1 MLPMSIY
8 LVSNKEGV
16 SADRPCSASTVFI
29 VFFVLTS
36 FFLFTKPAKAQPLR
50 LEQALQLAIQHD
62 PLLKGNVHRKDRFNA
77 EAEASSYWANPQVSA
92 SVQNLPTDGFAF
104 DQEPMTQ
111 FKVGL
116 KQQLPRGDE
125 NLYSQQKYQVMADQ
139 MSVENQARKAWLKRE
154 VTLTWLDWVYATHR
168 IDLLDKEKSLLTQ
181 LLDFTD
187 SRYSQ
192 GVGAAAQQ
200 DILQVRLALLSLD
213 DKYVQAYQ
221 QKNEARSAL
230 SKWFGAPLDASVI
243 TPLDDSVSAPLTQST
258 QALKP
263 KLIEVDA
270 ILNGS
275 NLSLSSF
282 LAVIDSSE
290 PFSIL
295 QHHPEAML
303 LQIQTQI
310 EAQNV
315 NIAREQT
322 KSQWAFEASYGYRQD
337 AQNGASRA
345 DFVSV
350 GVQVDLP
357 FFTKSRQDASISAA
371 ASKMSASE
379 TDFRLKVNELAANAE
394 VLKSR
399 LSALSERKALYE
411 TALIGETQ
419 QLSEAELT
427 AYTTDTGDISD
438 VVNANLK
445 QIQVQD
451 DLLKIDIERAKTL
464 ASLAYLYLPSN
475 AHLSQREQ

>member
-1 MLPMSIY
+1 M
-8 LVSNKEGV
+8 VSNKEGV
-16 SADRPCSASTVFI
+16 SAGRPCSASTVFI

-36 FFLFTKPAKAQPLR
+36 FLLFIKPAKAQPLS

-62 PLLKGNVHRKDRFNA
+62 PLLKGNAHRKDRFNA

-139 MSVENQARKAWLKRE
+139 MSVESQARKAWLKRE
-154 VTLTWLDWVYATHR
+154 VTLTWLNWVYATR
-168 IDLLDKEKSLLTQ
+168 RLGLLDKEKLLLTQ
-181 LLDFTD
+181 LLDFTE

-230 SKWFGAPLDASVI
+230 SKWFGAPLDE
-243 TPLDDSVSAPLTQST
+243 SVSAPLTHST
-258 QALKP
+258 QDA
-263 KLIEVDA
+263 IEVDA

-275 NLSLSSF
+275 NLSFSSF
-282 LAVIDSSE
+282 LTVIESSE

-295 QHHPEAML
+295 QHHPEATL
-303 LQIQTQI
+303 LKIQTQI
-310 EAQNV
+310 EAQNL

-337 AQNGASRA
+337 AENGASRA
-345 DFVSV
+345 DFVSL

-357 FFTKSRQDASISAA
+357 FFNKSRQDASIAAA

-427 AYTTDTGDISD
+427 AYTTDTGDIGD

-445 QIQVQD
+445 QVQVQD
-451 DLLKIDIERAKTL
+451 DLLKIDIERARTL
-464 ASLAYLYLPSN
+464 ASLAYLYLPTHAHFSN
-475 AHLSQREQ
+475 KE

>member
-1 MLPMSIY
+1 MSIY

-16 SADRPCSASTVFI
+16 SAGRPCSASTVFI

-36 FFLFTKPAKAQPLR
+36 FLLFIKPAKAQPLS

-62 PLLKGNVHRKDRFNA
+62 PLLKGNAHRKDRFNA

-139 MSVENQARKAWLKRE
+139 MSVESQARKAWLKRE
-154 VTLTWLDWVYATHR
+154 VTLTWLNWVYATR
-168 IDLLDKEKSLLTQ
+168 RLGLLDKEKLLLTQ
-181 LLDFTD
+181 LLDFTE

-230 SKWFGAPLDASVI
+230 SKWFGAPLDE
-243 TPLDDSVSAPLTQST
+243 SVSAPLTHST
-258 QALKP
+258 QDA
-263 KLIEVDA
+263 IEVDA

-275 NLSLSSF
+275 NLSFSSF
-282 LAVIDSSE
+282 LTVIESSE

-295 QHHPEAML
+295 QHHPEATL
-303 LQIQTQI
+303 LKIQTQI
-310 EAQNV
+310 EAQNL

-345 DFVSV
+345 DFVSL

-357 FFTKSRQDASISAA
+357 FFNKSRQDASIAAA

-427 AYTTDTGDISD
+427 AYTTDTGDIGD

-445 QIQVQD
+445 QVQVQD
-451 DLLKIDIERAKTL
+451 DLLKIDIERARTL
-464 ASLAYLYLPSN
+464 ASLAYLYLPTHAHFSN
-475 AHLSQREQ
+475 KE

>member
-1 MLPMSIY
+1 MSNY
-8 LVSNKEGV
+8 SVPKKVNE
-16 SADRPCSASTVFI
+16 SADRPCKVSALFALI
-29 VFFVLTS
+29 FVLSS
-36 FFLFTKPAKAQPLR
+36 FLMANKPVVAQTLS
-50 LEQALQLAIQHD
+50 LEQALQLAIQYD
-62 PLLKGNVHRKDRFNA
+62 PLLKGNAHRKDRFNA
-77 EAEASSYWANPQVSA
+77 EAEASSYWANPQVSV

-139 MSVENQARKAWLKRE
+139 MSVESQARKAWLKRE
-154 VTLTWLDWVYATHR
+154 VTLTWLDWVYATRR
-168 IDLLDKEKSLLTQ
+168 IGLLDKEKSLLTQ

-192 GVGAAAQQ
+192 GVAAAAQQ

-221 QKNEARSAL
+221 QKNEARSAF
-230 SKWFGAPLDASVI
+230 SKWFGAPLDE
-243 TPLDDSVSAPLTQST
+243 SVSAPLTQST
-258 QALKP
+258 QDA
-263 KLIEVDA
+263 IEVDA
-270 ILNGS
+270 ILNDS

-282 LAVIDSSE
+282 LTVIENSE

-345 DFVSV
+345 DFVSL

-357 FFTKSRQDASISAA
+357 FFNKSRQEASIAAA

-445 QIQVQD
+445 QVQVQD
-451 DLLKIDIERAKTL
+451 DLLKIDIERARTL
-464 ASLAYLYLPSN
+464 ASLAYLYLPTHAHFSN
-475 AHLSQREQ
+475 KE

>member
-1 MLPMSIY
+1 MLYMSNY
-8 LVSNKEGV
+8 SVPKKVNE
-16 SADRPCSASTVFI
+16 SADRPCKVSALFALI
-29 VFFVLTS
+29 FVLSS
-36 FFLFTKPAKAQPLR
+36 FLMANKPVVAQTLS
-50 LEQALQLAIQHD
+50 LEQALQLAIQYD
-62 PLLKGNVHRKDRFNA
+62 PLLKGNAHRKDRFNA
-77 EAEASSYWANPQVSA
+77 EAEASLYWANPQVSA

-139 MSVENQARKAWLKRE
+139 MSVESQARKAWLKRE
-154 VTLTWLDWVYATHR
+154 VTLTWLDWVYATRR
-168 IDLLDKEKSLLTQ
+168 IGLLDKEKSLLTQ

-192 GVGAAAQQ
+192 GVGTAAQQ

-221 QKNEARSAL
+221 QKNEARSAF
-230 SKWFGAPLDASVI
+230 SKWFGAPLDE
-243 TPLDDSVSAPLTQST
+243 SVSAPLTQST
-258 QALKP
+258 QDA
-263 KLIEVDA
+263 IEVDA
-270 ILNGS
+270 ILNDS

-282 LAVIDSSE
+282 LTVIENSE

-345 DFVSV
+345 DFVSL

-357 FFTKSRQDASISAA
+357 FFNKSRQDASIAAA

-445 QIQVQD
+445 QVQVQD
-451 DLLKIDIERAKTL
+451 DLLKIDIERARTL
-464 ASLAYLYLPSN
+464 ASLAYLYLPTHAHFSN
-475 AHLSQREQ
+475 KE

>member
-1 MLPMSIY
+1 MSNY
-8 LVSNKEGV
+8 SVPKKVNESANRPCKV
-16 SADRPCSASTVFI
+16 SALFALI
-29 VFFVLTS
+29 FVLSS
-36 FFLFTKPAKAQPLR
+36 FLMANKPVVAQTLS
-50 LEQALQLAIQHD
+50 LEQALQLAIQYD
-62 PLLKGNVHRKDRFNA
+62 PLLKGNAHRKDRFNA

-92 SVQNLPTDGFAF
+92 SIQNLPTDGFAF

-139 MSVENQARKAWLKRE
+139 MSVESQARKAWLKRE
-154 VTLTWLDWVYATHR
+154 VTLTWLDWVYATRR
-168 IDLLDKEKSLLTQ
+168 IRLLDKEKSLLTQ

-230 SKWFGAPLDASVI
+230 SKWFGAPLDE
-243 TPLDDSVSAPLTQST
+243 SVSAPLTQST
-258 QALKP
+258 RDA
-263 KLIEVDA
+263 IEVDA
-270 ILNGS
+270 ILNDS

-282 LAVIDSSE
+282 LTVIENSE

-345 DFVSV
+345 DFVSL

-357 FFTKSRQDASISAA
+357 FFNKSRQDASIAAA

-411 TALIGETQ
+411 TALIGETR

-427 AYTTDTGDISD
+427 AYTSDTGDIGD

-445 QIQVQD
+445 QVQVQD
-451 DLLKIDIERAKTL
+451 DLLKIDIERARTL
-464 ASLAYLYLPSN
+464 ASLAYLYLPTH
-475 AHLSQREQ
+475 AHFFE

>member
-36 FFLFTKPAKAQPLR
+36 FLLFIKPAKAQPLS

-62 PLLKGNVHRKDRFNA
+62 PLLKGNAHRKDRFNA

-125 NLYSQQKYQVMADQ
+125 NLYSRQKYQVMADQ
-139 MSVENQARKAWLKRE
+139 MSVESQARKAWLKRE
-154 VTLTWLDWVYATHR
+154 VTLTWLDWVYATRR
-168 IDLLDKEKSLLTQ
+168 IGLLDKEKSLLTQ
-181 LLDFTD
+181 LLDFTE

-230 SKWFGAPLDASVI
+230 SKWFGAPLD
-243 TPLDDSVSAPLTQST
+243 DSISAPLAQST
-258 QALKP
+258 QDA
-263 KLIEVDA
+263 IEVDA
-270 ILNGS
+270 ILNDS

-282 LAVIDSSE
+282 LTVIERSE
-290 PFSIL
+290 LFSIL

-345 DFVSV
+345 DFVSL

-357 FFTKSRQDASISAA
+357 FFNKSRQDASIAAA

-445 QIQVQD
+445 QVQVQD
-451 DLLKIDIERAKTL
+451 DLLKIDIERARTL
-464 ASLAYLYLPSN
+464 ASLAYLYLPTHAHFSN
-475 AHLSQREQ
+475 KE

>member
-1 MLPMSIY
+1 MSNY
-8 LVSNKEGV
+8 SVPKKVNESANRPCKV
-16 SADRPCSASTVFI
+16 SALFALI
-29 VFFVLTS
+29 FVLSS
-36 FFLFTKPAKAQPLR
+36 FLMANKPVVAQTLS
-50 LEQALQLAIQHD
+50 LEQALQLAIQYY
-62 PLLKGNVHRKDRFNA
+62 PLLKGNAHRKDRFNA

-139 MSVENQARKAWLKRE
+139 MSVESQARKAWLKRE
-154 VTLTWLDWVYATHR
+154 VTLTWLDWVYATRR
-168 IDLLDKEKSLLTQ
+168 IGLLDKEKSLLTQ

-230 SKWFGAPLDASVI
+230 SKWFGAPLDE
-243 TPLDDSVSAPLTQST
+243 SVSAPLTQST
-258 QALKP
+258 QDA
-263 KLIEVDA
+263 IEVDA
-270 ILNGS
+270 ILNDS

-282 LAVIDSSE
+282 LTVIENSE

-345 DFVSV
+345 DFVSL

-357 FFTKSRQDASISAA
+357 FFNKSRQDASIAAA

-411 TALIGETQ
+411 TALIGETR

-427 AYTTDTGDISD
+427 AYTTDTGDIGD

-445 QIQVQD
+445 QVQVQD
-451 DLLKIDIERAKTL
+451 DLLKIDIERARTL
-464 ASLAYLYLPSN
+464 ASLAYLYLPTH
-475 AHLSQREQ
+475 AHFFE

>member
-1 MLPMSIY
+1 MSNYSVPEKVGTARLSKIRDLFALCFVLSFCLMSI
-8 LVSNKEGV
+8 
-16 SADRPCSASTVFI
+16 
-29 VFFVLTS
+29 
-36 FFLFTKPAKAQPLR
+36 KPVEAQTLS
-50 LEQALQLAIQHD
+50 LEHALQLAIQHD
-62 PLLKGNVHRKDRFNA
+62 PLLEGNVHRKERFSA

-125 NLYSQQKYQVMADQ
+125 NLYSQKKYQVMADQ
-139 MSVENQARKAWLKRE
+139 MSVESQARKAWLKRE
-154 VTLTWLDWVYATHR
+154 VTLTWLDWVYATRR
-168 IDLLDKEKSLLTQ
+168 IGLLDKEKSLLTQ

-213 DKYVQAYQ
+213 DKYVEAYQ
-221 QKNEARSAL
+221 QKNEARSAF
-230 SKWFGAPLDASVI
+230 SKWFGAPLDE
-243 TPLDDSVSAPLTQST
+243 SVSAPLTQST
-258 QALKP
+258 QDA
-263 KLIEVDA
+263 IEVDA
-270 ILNGS
+270 ILNDS

-282 LAVIDSSE
+282 LTVIENSE

-345 DFVSV
+345 DFVSL

-357 FFTKSRQDASISAA
+357 FFNKSRQDASIAAA

-411 TALIGETQ
+411 TALIGETR

-427 AYTTDTGDISD
+427 AYTTDTGDIGD

-445 QIQVQD
+445 QVQVQD
-451 DLLKIDIERAKTL
+451 DLLKIDIERARTL
-464 ASLAYLYLPSN
+464 ASLAYLYLPTHAHFSN
-475 AHLSQREQ
+475 KE

>member
-36 FFLFTKPAKAQPLR
+36 FLLFIKPAKAQPLS

-62 PLLKGNVHRKDRFNA
+62 PLLKGNAHRKDRFNA

-192 GVGAAAQQ
+192 GVGTAAQQ

-221 QKNEARSAL
+221 QKNEARSAF
-230 SKWFGAPLDASVI
+230 SKWFGAPLDE
-243 TPLDDSVSAPLTQST
+243 SVSAPLTQST
-258 QALKP
+258 QDA
-263 KLIEVDA
+263 IEVDA
-270 ILNGS
+270 ILNDS

-282 LAVIDSSE
+282 LTVIENSE

-345 DFVSV
+345 DFVSL

-357 FFTKSRQDASISAA
+357 FFNKSRQDASIAAA

-411 TALIGETQ
+411 TALIGETR

-427 AYTTDTGDISD
+427 AYTTDTGDIGD

-445 QIQVQD
+445 QVQVQD
-451 DLLKIDIERAKTL
+451 YLLKIDIERARTL
-464 ASLAYLYLPSN
+464 ASLAYLYLPTHAHFSN
-475 AHLSQREQ
+475 KE

>member
-1 MLPMSIY
+1 MSNY
-8 LVSNKEGV
+8 SVSKKMGTAKHNKI
-16 SADRPCSASTVFI
+16 RASFAV
-29 VFFVLTS
+29 VFVLS
-36 FFLFTKPAKAQPLR
+36 LFLMANKPVVAQTLS
-50 LEQALQLAIQHD
+50 LEQALQLAIQND
-62 PLLKGNVHRKDRFNA
+62 PLLKGNAHRKDRFNA

-139 MSVENQARKAWLKRE
+139 MLVQSQARKAWLKRE
-154 VTLTWLDWVYATHR
+154 VTLTWLDWVYATRR
-168 IDLLDKEKSLLTQ
+168 IGLLDKEKSLLTQ

-230 SKWFGAPLDASVI
+230 SKWFGAPLD
-243 TPLDDSVSAPLTQST
+243 DSVSAPLAQST
-258 QALKP
+258 QDA
-263 KLIEVDA
+263 IEVDA
-270 ILNGS
+270 ILNDS

-282 LAVIDSSE
+282 LTVINSSE

-345 DFVSV
+345 DIVSL

-357 FFTKSRQDASISAA
+357 FFNKSRQDASIAAA

-445 QIQVQD
+445 KVQVQD
-451 DLLKIDIERAKTL
+451 DLLKIDIERARTL
-464 ASLAYLYLPSN
+464 ASLAYLYLPTLAHFSN
-475 AHLSQREQ
+475 KE

>member
-1 MLPMSIY
+1 MLYMSNYSVPEKVGTARLSKIRDLFALCFVLSFCLMSI
-8 LVSNKEGV
+8 
-16 SADRPCSASTVFI
+16 
-29 VFFVLTS
+29 
-36 FFLFTKPAKAQPLR
+36 KPVEAQTLS
-50 LEQALQLAIQHD
+50 LEHALQLAIQHD
-62 PLLKGNVHRKDRFNA
+62 PLLKGNAHRKDRFNA

-139 MSVENQARKAWLKRE
+139 MSVESQARKAWLKRE
-154 VTLTWLDWVYATHR
+154 VTLTWLNWVYAAR
-168 IDLLDKEKSLLTQ
+168 RLGLLDKEKLLLTQ
-181 LLDFTD
+181 LLDFTE

-230 SKWFGAPLDASVI
+230 SKWFGAPLD
-243 TPLDDSVSAPLTQST
+243 DSVSAPLAQST
-258 QALKP
+258 QDA
-263 KLIEVDA
+263 IEVDA
-270 ILNGS
+270 ILNDR

-282 LAVIDSSE
+282 LTVIDSSE

-295 QHHPEAML
+295 QHHPEATL
-303 LQIQTQI
+303 LKIQTQI
-310 EAQNV
+310 EAQNL

-345 DFVSV
+345 DFVSL

-357 FFTKSRQDASISAA
+357 FFNKSRQDASIAAA

-411 TALIGETQ
+411 TALVGETQ

-427 AYTTDTGDISD
+427 AYTTDTGDIGD

-445 QIQVQD
+445 QVQVQD
-451 DLLKIDIERAKTL
+451 DLLKIDIERARTL
-464 ASLAYLYLPSN
+464 ASLAYLYLPTHAHFSN
-475 AHLSQREQ
+475 KE

>member
-1 MLPMSIY
+1 MSNY
-8 LVSNKEGV
+8 SVPKKVNESANRPCKV
-16 SADRPCSASTVFI
+16 SALFALI
-29 VFFVLTS
+29 FVLSS
-36 FFLFTKPAKAQPLR
+36 FLMANKPVVAQTLS
-50 LEQALQLAIQHD
+50 LEQALQLAIQYD
-62 PLLKGNVHRKDRFNA
+62 PLLKGNAHRKDRFNA

-139 MSVENQARKAWLKRE
+139 MSVESQARKAWLKRE
-154 VTLTWLDWVYATHR
+154 VTLTWLDWVYATRR
-168 IDLLDKEKSLLTQ
+168 IGLLDKEKSLLTQ

-192 GVGAAAQQ
+192 GVGTAAQQ

-221 QKNEARSAL
+221 QKNEARSAF
-230 SKWFGAPLDASVI
+230 SKWFGAPLDE
-243 TPLDDSVSAPLTQST
+243 SVSAPLTQST
-258 QALKP
+258 QDA
-263 KLIEVDA
+263 IEVDA
-270 ILNGS
+270 ILNDS

-282 LAVIDSSE
+282 LTVIENSE

-345 DFVSV
+345 DFVSL

-357 FFTKSRQDASISAA
+357 FFNKSRQDASIAAA

-411 TALIGETQ
+411 TALIGETR

-427 AYTTDTGDISD
+427 AYTTDTGDIGD

-445 QIQVQD
+445 QVQVQD
-451 DLLKIDIERAKTL
+451 YLLKIDIERARTL
-464 ASLAYLYLPSN
+464 ASLAYLYLPTH
-475 AHLSQREQ
+475 AHFFE

>member
-1 MLPMSIY
+1 MLLMSIY

-16 SADRPCSASTVFI
+16 SAGRPCSASTVFI

-36 FFLFTKPAKAQPLR
+36 FLLFIKPAKAQPLS

-62 PLLKGNVHRKDRFNA
+62 PLLKGNAHRKDRFDA

-139 MSVENQARKAWLKRE
+139 MTVESQARKAWLKRE
-154 VTLTWLDWVYATHR
+154 VTLTWLNWVYAAR
-168 IDLLDKEKSLLTQ
+168 RLGLLDKEKLLLTQ
-181 LLDFTD
+181 LLDFTE

-230 SKWFGAPLDASVI
+230 SKWFGAPLD
-243 TPLDDSVSAPLTQST
+243 DSVSAPLAQST
-258 QALKP
+258 QDA
-263 KLIEVDA
+263 IEVDA
-270 ILNGS
+270 ILNDS

-282 LAVIDSSE
+282 LTVIDSSE

-295 QHHPEAML
+295 QHHPEATL
-303 LQIQTQI
+303 LKIQTQI
-310 EAQNV
+310 EAQNL

-345 DFVSV
+345 DFVSL

-357 FFTKSRQDASISAA
+357 FFNKSRQDASIAAA

-411 TALIGETQ
+411 TALIGETR

-427 AYTTDTGDISD
+427 AYTTDTGDIGD

-445 QIQVQD
+445 QVQVQD
-451 DLLKIDIERAKTL
+451 DLLKIDIERARTL
-464 ASLAYLYLPSN
+464 ASLAYLYLPTHAHFSN
-475 AHLSQREQ
+475 KE

>member
-1 MLPMSIY
+1 MSNY
-8 LVSNKEGV
+8 SVPKKVNESANRPCKV
-16 SADRPCSASTVFI
+16 SALFALI
-29 VFFVLTS
+29 FVLSS
-36 FFLFTKPAKAQPLR
+36 FLMANKPVVAQTLS
-50 LEQALQLAIQHD
+50 LEQALQLAIQYD
-62 PLLKGNVHRKDRFNA
+62 PLLKGNAHRKDRFNA

-139 MSVENQARKAWLKRE
+139 MSVESQARKAWLKRE
-154 VTLTWLDWVYATHR
+154 VTLTWLDWVYATRR
-168 IDLLDKEKSLLTQ
+168 IGLLDKEKSLLTQ

-192 GVGAAAQQ
+192 GVGTAAQQ

-221 QKNEARSAL
+221 QKNEARSAF
-230 SKWFGAPLDASVI
+230 SKWFGAPLDE
-243 TPLDDSVSAPLTQST
+243 SVSAPLTQST
-258 QALKP
+258 QDA
-263 KLIEVDA
+263 IEVDA
-270 ILNGS
+270 ILNDS

-282 LAVIDSSE
+282 LTVIENSE

-345 DFVSV
+345 DFVSL

-357 FFTKSRQDASISAA
+357 FFNKSRQDASIAAA

-411 TALIGETQ
+411 TALIGETR

-427 AYTTDTGDISD
+427 AYTTDTGDIGD

-445 QIQVQD
+445 QVQVQD
-451 DLLKIDIERAKTL
+451 DLLKIDIERARTL
-464 ASLAYLYLPSN
+464 ASLAYLYLPTHAHFSN
-475 AHLSQREQ
+475 KE

>member
-1 MLPMSIY
+1 MSNY
-8 LVSNKEGV
+8 SVPKKVNE
-16 SADRPCSASTVFI
+16 SADRPCKVSALFALI
-29 VFFVLTS
+29 FVLSS
-36 FFLFTKPAKAQPLR
+36 FLMANKPVVAQTLS
-50 LEQALQLAIQHD
+50 LEQALQLAIQYD
-62 PLLKGNVHRKDRFNA
+62 PLLKGNAHRKDRFNA

-139 MSVENQARKAWLKRE
+139 MSVESQARKAWLKRE
-154 VTLTWLDWVYATHR
+154 VTLTWLDWVYATRR
-168 IDLLDKEKSLLTQ
+168 IGLLDKEKSLLTQ

-230 SKWFGAPLDASVI
+230 SKWFGAPLDE
-243 TPLDDSVSAPLTQST
+243 SVSAPLTQST
-258 QALKP
+258 QDA
-263 KLIEVDA
+263 IEVDA
-270 ILNGS
+270 ILNDS

-282 LAVIDSSE
+282 LTVIENSE

-345 DFVSV
+345 DFVSL

-357 FFTKSRQDASISAA
+357 FFNKSRQDASIAAA

-411 TALIGETQ
+411 TALIGETR

-427 AYTTDTGDISD
+427 AYTTDTGDIGD

-445 QIQVQD
+445 QVQVQD
-451 DLLKIDIERAKTL
+451 DLLKIDIERARTL
-464 ASLAYLYLPSN
+464 ASLAYLYLPTHAHFSN
-475 AHLSQREQ
+475 KE

>member
-1 MLPMSIY
+1 MSNYSVPEKVGTARLSKIRDLFALCFVLSFCLMSI
-8 LVSNKEGV
+8 
-16 SADRPCSASTVFI
+16 
-29 VFFVLTS
+29 
-36 FFLFTKPAKAQPLR
+36 KPVEAQTLS
-50 LEQALQLAIQHD
+50 LEHALQLAIQHD
-62 PLLKGNVHRKDRFNA
+62 PLLKGNAHRKDRFNA

-139 MSVENQARKAWLKRE
+139 MSVESQARKAWLKRE
-154 VTLTWLDWVYATHR
+154 VTLTWLNWVYAAR
-168 IDLLDKEKSLLTQ
+168 RLGLLDKEKLLLTQ
-181 LLDFTD
+181 LLDFTE

-230 SKWFGAPLDASVI
+230 SKWFGAPLD
-243 TPLDDSVSAPLTQST
+243 DSVSAPLAQST
-258 QALKP
+258 QDA
-263 KLIEVDA
+263 IEVDA
-270 ILNGS
+270 ILNDR

-282 LAVIDSSE
+282 LTVIDSSE

-295 QHHPEAML
+295 QHHPEATL
-303 LQIQTQI
+303 LKIQTQI
-310 EAQNV
+310 EAQNL

-345 DFVSV
+345 DFVSL

-357 FFTKSRQDASISAA
+357 FFNKSRQDASIAAA

-411 TALIGETQ
+411 TALVGETQ

-427 AYTTDTGDISD
+427 AYTTDTGDIGD
-438 VVNANLK
+438 VVNANLR
-445 QIQVQD
+445 QVQVQD
-451 DLLKIDIERAKTL
+451 DLLKIDIERARTL
-464 ASLAYLYLPSN
+464 ASLAYLYLPTHAHFSN
-475 AHLSQREQ
+475 KE

>member
-1 MLPMSIY
+1 MNESANRPC
-8 LVSNKEGV
+8 KV
-16 SADRPCSASTVFI
+16 SALFALI
-29 VFFVLTS
+29 FVLSS
-36 FFLFTKPAKAQPLR
+36 FLMANKPVVAQTLS
-50 LEQALQLAIQHD
+50 LEQALQLAIQYD
-62 PLLKGNVHRKDRFNA
+62 PLLKGNAHRKDRFNA
-77 EAEASSYWANPQVSA
+77 EAEASLYWANPQVSA

-139 MSVENQARKAWLKRE
+139 MSVESQARKAWLKRE
-154 VTLTWLDWVYATHR
+154 VTLTWLDWVYATRR
-168 IDLLDKEKSLLTQ
+168 IGLLDKEKSLLTQ

-221 QKNEARSAL
+221 QKNEARSAF
-230 SKWFGAPLDASVI
+230 SKWFGAPLDE
-243 TPLDDSVSAPLTQST
+243 SVSAPLTQST
-258 QALKP
+258 QDA
-263 KLIEVDA
+263 IEVDA
-270 ILNGS
+270 ILNDS

-282 LAVIDSSE
+282 LTVIENSE

-345 DFVSV
+345 DFVSL

-357 FFTKSRQDASISAA
+357 FFNKSRQDASIAAA

-411 TALIGETQ
+411 TALIGETR

-427 AYTTDTGDISD
+427 AYTSDTGDIGD

-445 QIQVQD
+445 QVQVQD
-451 DLLKIDIERAKTL
+451 DLLKIDIERARTL
-464 ASLAYLYLPSN
+464 ASLAYLYLPTHAHFSN
-475 AHLSQREQ
+475 KE

>member
-1 MLPMSIY
+1 MSNY
-8 LVSNKEGV
+8 SVPKKVNE
-16 SADRPCSASTVFI
+16 SADRPCKVSALFALI
-29 VFFVLTS
+29 FVLSS
-36 FFLFTKPAKAQPLR
+36 FLMANKPVVAQTLS
-50 LEQALQLAIQHD
+50 LEQALQLAIQYD
-62 PLLKGNVHRKDRFNA
+62 PLLKGNAHRKDRFNA
-77 EAEASSYWANPQVSA
+77 EAEASLYWANPQVSA

-139 MSVENQARKAWLKRE
+139 MSVESQARKAWLKRE
-154 VTLTWLDWVYATHR
+154 VTLTWLDWVYATRR
-168 IDLLDKEKSLLTQ
+168 IGLLDKEKSLLTQ

-230 SKWFGAPLDASVI
+230 SKWFGAPLDE
-243 TPLDDSVSAPLTQST
+243 SVSAPLTQST
-258 QALKP
+258 RDA
-263 KLIEVDA
+263 IEVDA
-270 ILNGS
+270 ILNDS

-282 LAVIDSSE
+282 LTVIENSE

-345 DFVSV
+345 DFVSL

-357 FFTKSRQDASISAA
+357 FFNKSRQDASIAAA

-411 TALIGETQ
+411 TALIGETR

-427 AYTTDTGDISD
+427 AYTTDTGDIGD

-445 QIQVQD
+445 QVQVQD
-451 DLLKIDIERAKTL
+451 YLLKIDIERARTL
-464 ASLAYLYLPSN
+464 ASLAYLYLPTHAHFSN
-475 AHLSQREQ
+475 KE

>member
-1 MLPMSIY
+1 MNESANRPC
-8 LVSNKEGV
+8 KV
-16 SADRPCSASTVFI
+16 SALFALI
-29 VFFVLTS
+29 FVLSS
-36 FFLFTKPAKAQPLR
+36 FLMANKPVVAQTLS
-50 LEQALQLAIQHD
+50 LEQALQLAIQYD
-62 PLLKGNVHRKDRFNA
+62 PLLKGNAHRKDRFNA

-139 MSVENQARKAWLKRE
+139 MSVESQARKAWLKRE
-154 VTLTWLDWVYATHR
+154 VTLTWLDWVYATRR
-168 IDLLDKEKSLLTQ
+168 IGLLDKEKSLLTQ

-230 SKWFGAPLDASVI
+230 SKWFGAPLDE
-243 TPLDDSVSAPLTQST
+243 SVSAPLTQST
-258 QALKP
+258 RDA
-263 KLIEVDA
+263 IEVDA
-270 ILNGS
+270 ILNDS

-282 LAVIDSSE
+282 LTVIENSE

-345 DFVSV
+345 DFVSL

-357 FFTKSRQDASISAA
+357 FFNKSRQDASIAAA

-411 TALIGETQ
+411 TALIGETR

-445 QIQVQD
+445 QVQVQD
-451 DLLKIDIERAKTL
+451 DLLKIDIERARTL
-464 ASLAYLYLPSN
+464 ASLAYLYLPTHAHFSN
-475 AHLSQREQ
+475 KE

>member
-1 MLPMSIY
+1 MSNYSVPEKVGTARLSKIRDLFALCFVLSFCLMSI
-8 LVSNKEGV
+8 
-16 SADRPCSASTVFI
+16 
-29 VFFVLTS
+29 
-36 FFLFTKPAKAQPLR
+36 KPVEAQTLS
-50 LEQALQLAIQHD
+50 LEHALQLAIQHD
-62 PLLKGNVHRKDRFNA
+62 PLLKGNAHRKDRFNA

-139 MSVENQARKAWLKRE
+139 MSVESQARKAWLKRE
-154 VTLTWLDWVYATHR
+154 VTLTWLNWVYAAR
-168 IDLLDKEKSLLTQ
+168 RLGLLDKEKLLLTQ
-181 LLDFTD
+181 LLDFTE

-230 SKWFGAPLDASVI
+230 SKWFGAPLD
-243 TPLDDSVSAPLTQST
+243 DSVSAPLAQST
-258 QALKP
+258 QDA
-263 KLIEVDA
+263 IEVDA
-270 ILNGS
+270 ILNDR

-282 LAVIDSSE
+282 LTVIDSSE

-295 QHHPEAML
+295 QHHPEATL
-303 LQIQTQI
+303 LKIQTQI
-310 EAQNV
+310 EAQNL

-345 DFVSV
+345 DFVSL

-357 FFTKSRQDASISAA
+357 FFNKSRQDASIAAA

-411 TALIGETQ
+411 TALVGETQ

-427 AYTTDTGDISD
+427 AYTTDTGDIGD

-445 QIQVQD
+445 QVQVQD
-451 DLLKIDIERAKTL
+451 DLLKIDIERARTL
-464 ASLAYLYLPSN
+464 ASLAYLYLPTHAHFSN
-475 AHLSQREQ
+475 KE

>member
-1 MLPMSIY
+1 MSNY
-8 LVSNKEGV
+8 SVPKKVNESANRPCKV
-16 SADRPCSASTVFI
+16 SALFALI
-29 VFFVLTS
+29 FVLSS
-36 FFLFTKPAKAQPLR
+36 FLMANKPVVAQTLS
-50 LEQALQLAIQHD
+50 LEQALQLAIQYD
-62 PLLKGNVHRKDRFNA
+62 PLLKGNAHRKDRFNA

-125 NLYSQQKYQVMADQ
+125 NLYSQKKYQVMADQ
-139 MSVENQARKAWLKRE
+139 MSVESQVRKAWLKRE
-154 VTLTWLDWVYATHR
+154 VTLTWLDWVYATRR
-168 IDLLDKEKSLLTQ
+168 IGLLDKEKSLLTQ

-213 DKYVQAYQ
+213 DKYVEAYQ

-230 SKWFGAPLDASVI
+230 SKWFGAPLDE
-243 TPLDDSVSAPLTQST
+243 SVSAPLTQST
-258 QALKP
+258 RDA
-263 KLIEVDA
+263 IEVDA
-270 ILNGS
+270 ILNDS

-282 LAVIDSSE
+282 LTVIENSE

-345 DFVSV
+345 DFVSL

-357 FFTKSRQDASISAA
+357 FFNKSRQDASIAAA

-411 TALIGETQ
+411 TALIGETR

-427 AYTTDTGDISD
+427 AYTTDTGDIGD

-445 QIQVQD
+445 QVQVQD
-451 DLLKIDIERAKTL
+451 DLLKIDIERARTL
-464 ASLAYLYLPSN
+464 ASLAYLYLPTH
-475 AHLSQREQ
+475 AHFFE

>member
-1 MLPMSIY
+1 MSNY
-8 LVSNKEGV
+8 SVPKKVNESANRPCKV
-16 SADRPCSASTVFI
+16 SALFALI
-29 VFFVLTS
+29 FVLSS
-36 FFLFTKPAKAQPLR
+36 FLMTNKPVVAQTLS
-50 LEQALQLAIQHD
+50 LEQALQLAIQYD
-62 PLLKGNVHRKDRFNA
+62 PLLKGNAHRKDRFNA

-125 NLYSQQKYQVMADQ
+125 NLYSRQKYQVMADQ
-139 MSVENQARKAWLKRE
+139 MSVESQARKAWLKRE
-154 VTLTWLDWVYATHR
+154 VTLTWLDWVYATRR
-168 IDLLDKEKSLLTQ
+168 IGLLDKEKSLLTQ

-230 SKWFGAPLDASVI
+230 SKWFGAPLD
-243 TPLDDSVSAPLTQST
+243 DSVSAPLAQST
-258 QALKP
+258 QDA
-263 KLIEVDA
+263 IEVDA
-270 ILNGS
+270 ILNDS

-282 LAVIDSSE
+282 LTVIERSE
-290 PFSIL
+290 LFSIL

-345 DFVSV
+345 DFVSL

-357 FFTKSRQDASISAA
+357 FFNKSRQDASIAAA

-427 AYTTDTGDISD
+427 AYTTDTGDIGD

-445 QIQVQD
+445 QVQVQD
-451 DLLKIDIERAKTL
+451 DLLKIDIERARTL
-464 ASLAYLYLPSN
+464 ASLAYLYLPTHAHFSN
-475 AHLSQREQ
+475 KE

>member
-1 MLPMSIY
+1 M
-8 LVSNKEGV
+8 VSNKEGV
-16 SADRPCSASTVFI
+16 SAGRPCSASTVFI

-36 FFLFTKPAKAQPLR
+36 FLLFIKPAKAQPLS

-62 PLLKGNVHRKDRFNA
+62 PLLKGNAHRKDRFNA

-139 MSVENQARKAWLKRE
+139 MSVESQARKAWLKRE
-154 VTLTWLDWVYATHR
+154 VTLTWLNWVYATR
-168 IDLLDKEKSLLTQ
+168 RLGLLDKEKLLLTQ
-181 LLDFTD
+181 LLDFTE

-230 SKWFGAPLDASVI
+230 SKWFGAPLDE
-243 TPLDDSVSAPLTQST
+243 SVSAPLTQST
-258 QALKP
+258 QDA
-263 KLIEVDA
+263 IEVDA
-270 ILNGS
+270 ILNDS

-282 LAVIDSSE
+282 LTVIESSE

-295 QHHPEAML
+295 QHHPEATL
-303 LQIQTQI
+303 LKIQTQI
-310 EAQNV
+310 EAQNL

-345 DFVSV
+345 DFVSL

-357 FFTKSRQDASISAA
+357 FFNKSRQDASIAAA

-427 AYTTDTGDISD
+427 AYTTDTGDIGD

-445 QIQVQD
+445 QVQVQD
-451 DLLKIDIERAKTL
+451 DLLKIDIERARTL
-464 ASLAYLYLPSN
+464 ASLAYLYLPTHAHFSN
-475 AHLSQREQ
+475 KE

>member
-1 MLPMSIY
+1 MSIY

-16 SADRPCSASTVFI
+16 SAGRPCSASTVLI

-36 FFLFTKPAKAQPLR
+36 FLLFIKPAKAQPLS

-62 PLLKGNVHRKDRFNA
+62 PLLKGNAHRKDRFNA
-77 EAEASSYWANPQVSA
+77 EAEASAYWANPQVSA

-139 MSVENQARKAWLKRE
+139 MSVESQARKAWLKRE
-154 VTLTWLDWVYATHR
+154 VTLTWLDWVYSTRR
-168 IDLLDKEKSLLTQ
+168 IGLLDKEKSLLTQ

-230 SKWFGAPLDASVI
+230 SKWFGAPLD
-243 TPLDDSVSAPLTQST
+243 DSVSAPLAQST
-258 QALKP
+258 QESTLSYP
-263 KLIEVDA
+263 KRIELDA
-270 ILNGS
+270 ILNDS

-282 LAVIDSSE
+282 LTVIENSE

-345 DFVSV
+345 DFVSL

-357 FFTKSRQDASISAA
+357 FFNKSRQDASIAAA

-411 TALIGETQ
+411 TALVGETQ

-427 AYTTDTGDISD
+427 AYTTDTGDIGD

-445 QIQVQD
+445 QVQVQD
-451 DLLKIDIERAKTL
+451 DLLKIDIERARTL
-464 ASLAYLYLPSN
+464 VSLAYLYLPTHAHFSN
-475 AHLSQREQ
+475 KE

>member
-36 FFLFTKPAKAQPLR
+36 FLLFIKPAKAQPLS

-62 PLLKGNVHRKDRFNA
+62 PLLKGNAHRKDRFNA
-77 EAEASSYWANPQVSA
+77 EAEASSFWANPQVSA

-139 MSVENQARKAWLKRE
+139 MSVESQARKAWLKRE
-154 VTLTWLDWVYATHR
+154 VTLTWLNWVYATR
-168 IDLLDKEKSLLTQ
+168 RLGLLDKEKLLLTQ
-181 LLDFTD
+181 LLDFTE

-230 SKWFGAPLDASVI
+230 SKWFGAPLD
-243 TPLDDSVSAPLTQST
+243 DSVSAPLAQST
-258 QALKP
+258 QDA
-263 KLIEVDA
+263 IEVDA
-270 ILNGS
+270 IFNDS
-275 NLSLSSF
+275 NLSFSSF
-282 LAVIDSSE
+282 LTVIESSE

-295 QHHPEAML
+295 QHHPEATL

-310 EAQNV
+310 EAQNL

-345 DFVSV
+345 DFVSL

-357 FFTKSRQDASISAA
+357 FFNKSRQDASIAAA

-427 AYTTDTGDISD
+427 AYTTDTGDIGD

-445 QIQVQD
+445 QVQVQD
-451 DLLKIDIERAKTL
+451 DLLKIDIERARTL
-464 ASLAYLYLPSN
+464 ASLAYLYLPTHAHFSN
-475 AHLSQREQ
+475 KE

>member
-1 MLPMSIY
+1 MQKQKRHHIGQTLRFQR
-8 LVSNKEGV
+8 LCKT
-16 SADRPCSASTVFI
+16 CLQTASH
-29 VFFVLTS
+29 LT
-36 FFLFTKPAKAQPLR
+36 K
-50 LEQALQLAIQHD
+50 
-62 PLLKGNVHRKDRFNA
+62 
-77 EAEASSYWANPQVSA
+77 
-92 SVQNLPTDGFAF
+92 
-104 DQEPMTQ
+104 EPMTQ

-125 NLYSQQKYQVMADQ
+125 NLYSRQKYQVMADQ
-139 MSVENQARKAWLKRE
+139 MSVESQARKAWLKRE
-154 VTLTWLDWVYATHR
+154 VTLTWLNWVYATR
-168 IDLLDKEKSLLTQ
+168 RFGLLDKEKSLLTQ
-181 LLDFTD
+181 LLDFTE

-230 SKWFGAPLDASVI
+230 SKWFGAPLD
-243 TPLDDSVSAPLTQST
+243 DSISAPLAQST
-258 QALKP
+258 QDA
-263 KLIEVDA
+263 IEVDA
-270 ILNGS
+270 ILNDS

-282 LAVIDSSE
+282 LTVIERSE

-345 DFVSV
+345 DFVSL

-357 FFTKSRQDASISAA
+357 FFNKSRQDASIAAA

-427 AYTTDTGDISD
+427 AYTTDTGDIGD

-445 QIQVQD
+445 QVQVQD
-451 DLLKIDIERAKTL
+451 DLLKIDIERARTL
-464 ASLAYLYLPSN
+464 ASLAYLYLPTH
-475 AHLSQREQ
+475 AHFFE

>member
-1 MLPMSIY
+1 M
-8 LVSNKEGV
+8 VSNKEGV

-139 MSVENQARKAWLKRE
+139 MSVESQARKAWLKRE
-154 VTLTWLDWVYATHR
+154 VTLTWLDWVYATRR
-168 IDLLDKEKSLLTQ
+168 IGLLDKEKSLLTQ

-357 FFTKSRQDASISAA
+357 FFNKSRQDASISAA

-419 QLSEAELT
+419 QLSDAELT

>member
-16 SADRPCSASTVFI
+16 SAGRPCSASTVFI

-36 FFLFTKPAKAQPLR
+36 FLLFIKPAKAQPLS
-50 LEQALQLAIQHD
+50 LEHALQLAIQHD
-62 PLLKGNVHRKDRFNA
+62 PLLKGNAHRKDRFNA

-139 MSVENQARKAWLKRE
+139 MSVESQARKAWLKRE
-154 VTLTWLDWVYATHR
+154 VTLTWLNWVYATR
-168 IDLLDKEKSLLTQ
+168 RLGLLDKEKLLLTQ
-181 LLDFTD
+181 LLDFTE

-230 SKWFGAPLDASVI
+230 SKWFGAPLDE
-243 TPLDDSVSAPLTQST
+243 SVSAPLTHST
-258 QALKP
+258 QDA
-263 KLIEVDA
+263 IEVDA
-270 ILNGS
+270 ILNDS

-282 LAVIDSSE
+282 LTVIESSE

-295 QHHPEAML
+295 QHHPEATL
-303 LQIQTQI
+303 LKIQTQI
-310 EAQNV
+310 EAQNL

-345 DFVSV
+345 DFVSL

-357 FFTKSRQDASISAA
+357 FFNKSRQDASIAAA

-427 AYTTDTGDISD
+427 AYTTDTGDIGD

-445 QIQVQD
+445 QVQVQD
-451 DLLKIDIERAKTL
+451 DLLKIDIERARTL
-464 ASLAYLYLPSN
+464 ASLAYLYLPTHAHFSN
-475 AHLSQREQ
+475 KE

>member
-1 MLPMSIY
+1 MSNY
-8 LVSNKEGV
+8 SVPKKVNE
-16 SADRPCSASTVFI
+16 SADRPCKVSALFALI
-29 VFFVLTS
+29 FVLSS
-36 FFLFTKPAKAQPLR
+36 FLMANKPVVAQTLS
-50 LEQALQLAIQHD
+50 LEQALQLAIQYD
-62 PLLKGNVHRKDRFNA
+62 PLLKGNAHRKDRFNA
-77 EAEASSYWANPQVSA
+77 EAEASLYWANPQVSA

-139 MSVENQARKAWLKRE
+139 MSVESQARKAWLKRE
-154 VTLTWLDWVYATHR
+154 VTLTWLDWVYATRR
-168 IDLLDKEKSLLTQ
+168 IGLLDKEKSLLTQ

-192 GVGAAAQQ
+192 GVAAAAQQ

-221 QKNEARSAL
+221 QKNEARSAF
-230 SKWFGAPLDASVI
+230 SKWFGAPLDE
-243 TPLDDSVSAPLTQST
+243 SVSAPLTQST
-258 QALKP
+258 QDA
-263 KLIEVDA
+263 IEVDA
-270 ILNGS
+270 ILNDS

-282 LAVIDSSE
+282 LTVIENSE

-345 DFVSV
+345 DFVSL

-357 FFTKSRQDASISAA
+357 FFNKSRQDASIAAA

-411 TALIGETQ
+411 TALVGETQ

-427 AYTTDTGDISD
+427 AYTTDTGDIGD

-445 QIQVQD
+445 QVQVQD
-451 DLLKIDIERAKTL
+451 DLLKIDIERARTL
-464 ASLAYLYLPSN
+464 ASLAYLYLPTHAHFSN
-475 AHLSQREQ
+475 KE

>member
-1 MLPMSIY
+1 MSNY
-8 LVSNKEGV
+8 SVPKKVNESANRPCKV
-16 SADRPCSASTVFI
+16 SALFALI
-29 VFFVLTS
+29 FVLSS
-36 FFLFTKPAKAQPLR
+36 FLMANKPVVAQTLS
-50 LEQALQLAIQHD
+50 LEQALQLAIQYD
-62 PLLKGNVHRKDRFNA
+62 PLLKGNAHRKDRFNA

-125 NLYSQQKYQVMADQ
+125 NLYSQKKYQVMADQ
-139 MSVENQARKAWLKRE
+139 MSVESQARKAWLKRE
-154 VTLTWLDWVYATHR
+154 VTLTWLDWVYATRR
-168 IDLLDKEKSLLTQ
+168 IGLLDKEKSLLTQ

-230 SKWFGAPLDASVI
+230 SKWFGAPLDE
-243 TPLDDSVSAPLTQST
+243 SVSAPLTQST
-258 QALKP
+258 QDA
-263 KLIEVDA
+263 IEVDA
-270 ILNGS
+270 ILNDS

-282 LAVIDSSE
+282 LTVIENSE

-345 DFVSV
+345 DFVSL

-357 FFTKSRQDASISAA
+357 FFNKSRQDASIAAA

-411 TALIGETQ
+411 TALIGETR

-427 AYTTDTGDISD
+427 AYTTDTGDIGD

-445 QIQVQD
+445 QVQVQD
-451 DLLKIDIERAKTL
+451 DLLKIDIERARTL
-464 ASLAYLYLPSN
+464 ASLAYLYLPTHAHFSN
-475 AHLSQREQ
+475 KE

>member
-1 MLPMSIY
+1 MSIY

-16 SADRPCSASTVFI
+16 SAGRPCSASTVFI

-36 FFLFTKPAKAQPLR
+36 FLLFIKPAKAQPLS

-62 PLLKGNVHRKDRFNA
+62 PLLKGNAHRKDRFNA

-139 MSVENQARKAWLKRE
+139 MSVESQARKAWLKRE
-154 VTLTWLDWVYATHR
+154 VTLTWLNWVYATR
-168 IDLLDKEKSLLTQ
+168 RLGLLDKEKLLLTQ
-181 LLDFTD
+181 LLDFTE

-230 SKWFGAPLDASVI
+230 SKWFGAPLDE
-243 TPLDDSVSAPLTQST
+243 SVSAPMTHST
-258 QALKP
+258 QDA
-263 KLIEVDA
+263 IEVDA
-270 ILNGS
+270 ILNDS

-282 LAVIDSSE
+282 LTVIESSE

-295 QHHPEAML
+295 QHHPEATL
-303 LQIQTQI
+303 LKIQTQI
-310 EAQNV
+310 EAQNL

-345 DFVSV
+345 DFVSL

-357 FFTKSRQDASISAA
+357 FFNKSRQDASIAAA

-427 AYTTDTGDISD
+427 AYTTDTGDIGD

-445 QIQVQD
+445 QVQVQD
-451 DLLKIDIERAKTL
+451 DLLKIDIERARTL
-464 ASLAYLYLPSN
+464 ASLAYLYLPTHAHFSN
-475 AHLSQREQ
+475 KE

>member
-1 MLPMSIY
+1 MSNY
-8 LVSNKEGV
+8 SVPKKVNESANRPCKV
-16 SADRPCSASTVFI
+16 SALFALI
-29 VFFVLTS
+29 FVLSS
-36 FFLFTKPAKAQPLR
+36 FLMANKPVVAQTLS
-50 LEQALQLAIQHD
+50 LEQALQLAIQYD
-62 PLLKGNVHRKDRFNA
+62 PLLKGNAHRKDRFNA

-125 NLYSQQKYQVMADQ
+125 NLYSRQKYQVMADQ
-139 MSVENQARKAWLKRE
+139 MSVESQARKAWLKRE
-154 VTLTWLDWVYATHR
+154 VTLTWLDWVYATRR
-168 IDLLDKEKSLLTQ
+168 IGLLDKEKSLLTQ

-230 SKWFGAPLDASVI
+230 SKWFGAPLDE
-243 TPLDDSVSAPLTQST
+243 SVSAPLTQST
-258 QALKP
+258 QDA
-263 KLIEVDA
+263 IEVDA
-270 ILNGS
+270 ILNDS

-282 LAVIDSSE
+282 LTVIENSE

-345 DFVSV
+345 DFVSL

-357 FFTKSRQDASISAA
+357 FFNKSRQDASIAAA

-411 TALIGETQ
+411 TALIGETR

-427 AYTTDTGDISD
+427 AYTTDTGDIGD

-445 QIQVQD
+445 QVQVQD
-451 DLLKIDIERAKTL
+451 DLLKIDIERARTL
-464 ASLAYLYLPSN
+464 ASLAYLYLPTHAHFSN
-475 AHLSQREQ
+475 KE

>member
-1 MLPMSIY
+1 MSNY
-8 LVSNKEGV
+8 SVPKKVNE
-16 SADRPCSASTVFI
+16 SADRPCKVSALFALI
-29 VFFVLTS
+29 FVLSS
-36 FFLFTKPAKAQPLR
+36 FLMANKPVVAQTLS
-50 LEQALQLAIQHD
+50 LEQALQLAIQYD
-62 PLLKGNVHRKDRFNA
+62 PLLKGNAHRKDRFNA

-139 MSVENQARKAWLKRE
+139 MSVESQARKAWLKRE
-154 VTLTWLDWVYATHR
+154 VTLTWLDWVYATRR
-168 IDLLDKEKSLLTQ
+168 IGLLDKEKSLLTQ

-230 SKWFGAPLDASVI
+230 SKWFGAPLDE
-243 TPLDDSVSAPLTQST
+243 SVSAPLTQST
-258 QALKP
+258 RDA
-263 KLIEVDA
+263 IEVDA
-270 ILNGS
+270 ILNDS

-282 LAVIDSSE
+282 LTVIENSE

-345 DFVSV
+345 DFVSL

-357 FFTKSRQDASISAA
+357 FFNKSRQDASIAAA

-411 TALIGETQ
+411 TALIGETR

-427 AYTTDTGDISD
+427 AYTTDTGDIGD

-445 QIQVQD
+445 QVQVQD
-451 DLLKIDIERAKTL
+451 YLLKIDIERARTL
-464 ASLAYLYLPSN
+464 ASLAYLYLPTH
-475 AHLSQREQ
+475 AHFFE

>member
-1 MLPMSIY
+1 MSNY
-8 LVSNKEGV
+8 SVPKKVNESANRPCKV
-16 SADRPCSASTVFI
+16 SALFALI
-29 VFFVLTS
+29 FVLSS
-36 FFLFTKPAKAQPLR
+36 FLMANKPVVAQTLS
-50 LEQALQLAIQHD
+50 LEQALQLAIQYD
-62 PLLKGNVHRKDRFNA
+62 PLLKGNAHRKDRFNA

-139 MSVENQARKAWLKRE
+139 MSVESQARKAWLKRE
-154 VTLTWLDWVYATHR
+154 VTLTWLDWVYATRR
-168 IDLLDKEKSLLTQ
+168 IGLLDKEKSLLTQ

-192 GVGAAAQQ
+192 GVGTAAQQ

-221 QKNEARSAL
+221 QKNEARSAF
-230 SKWFGAPLDASVI
+230 SKWFGAPLDE
-243 TPLDDSVSAPLTQST
+243 SVSAPLTQST
-258 QALKP
+258 QDA
-263 KLIEVDA
+263 IEVDA
-270 ILNGS
+270 ILNDS

-282 LAVIDSSE
+282 LTVIENSE

-345 DFVSV
+345 DFVSL

-357 FFTKSRQDASISAA
+357 FFNKSRQDASIAAA

-445 QIQVQD
+445 QVQVQD
-451 DLLKIDIERAKTL
+451 DLLKIDIERARTL
-464 ASLAYLYLPSN
+464 ASLAYLYLPTHAHFSN
-475 AHLSQREQ
+475 KE